1 MNGLDFVITDCSL
14 WKHFIQLLLPTPTCY
29 CTKQHL
35 GYPNIVSRNIMKL
48 LLMQYGVPLSSFL
61 LTPNNCG
68 IMHCGE
74 WIHPYQSGMAI
85 IRSYLQLAK
94 DKGRQLPYDYWR
106 SRFRKLKKRLNGQS
120 ISHIYLHNCV
130 SITSV
135 WRTSQRDE
143 GSLVLVLFGELAS
156 LYASSIC
163 SNTIAQPWIARQS

>member
-94 DKGRQLPYDYWR
+94 YKGRQLPYDYWR